1 MKKEKK
7 IALYT
12 GKGPDGSEYFYFCP
26 KCKTKNDLNQPY
38 CTYCGKK
45 RPRDAYENAHVERG
59 VLQQQ
64 QVAPVYGMDIDRTV
78 RNAYPTPVNPAFAV
92 PMPTNGNYDAENY
105 MRNTALG
112 LPTYYQTDEYGRVYK
127 AKVSYGAMPCSAPVP
142 VATPAKTVQNP
153 TINVNLK

>member
-1 MKKEKK
+1 MKREKK

-12 GKGPDGSEYFYFCP
+12 GKGPDGAQMFYFCP
-26 KCKTKNDLNQPY
+26 KCKTKNELNLPY
-38 CTYCGKK
+38 CTCCGKK
-45 RPRDAYENAHVERG
+45 RPRDAYENAHVERK
-59 VLQQQ
+59 
-64 QVAPVYGMDIDRTV
+64 VAPVPPVTPAYGMDIDRTV

-92 PMPTNGNYDAENY
+92 PMPQNGNYDPQNY

-127 AKVSYGAMPCSAPVP
+127 AKVSYGAMPCAAPVP

-153 TINVNLK
+153 TINVNL